1 MPDSFACPAPGC
13 PARFQKRRGLNK
25 HEASCTYF
33 WAEEERKQARRAARA
48 KAEEEAL
55 QEKHKRRLL
64 QADLAAMGMSTPLV
78 PTEQPAV
85 VDTSPAPEDTP
96 MPDASDLT
104 ADPTVLTNSTASL
117 PTSSANSA
125 RTAARHRRKH
135 RRPAR
140 HPDVGVELPRSP
152 PDVPD
157 EPSSTDVPPE
167 LTSHGSD
174 SDNHFETASTRHA
187 SGVLPRVRLLVR
199 DSFTS
204 AINSFGLFRRYWHR
218 PSYDPDAFL
227 SAKEL
232 AAHPPVASQEDG
244 IVAESSDEY
253 APSWPSSNITIYRIM
268 SWANNGHPMKSD
280 EQIDAMVTSVI
291 NAPGFDPYHLDNFNS
306 ARENARLT
314 RAIAEAQNVDNA
326 PAFLRQY
333 TPDTVTIDVPTGRAS
348 QSVPYEIPGLLRTSL
363 TRIIKAA
370 FEDSLAQHLHYTPFE
385 LRHSATGNANDSQR
399 VFGELYT
406 SPAFLEAHN
415 DVQRH
420 GLLPPDDPNC
430 KRERLVIALQLASD
444 ATHLADFGAAK
455 AWPIYVMLGNI
466 SKYIRA
472 MPTSGALHHLAYIPP
487 FPPSFAAFGEA
498 NHSKWK
504 TQHQDVLKH
513 CHRELMHAVW
523 SKILDNDFISAY
535 KYGTVVRC
543 LDGVKRRVYPR
554 IFTYSA
560 DYPEKYVSVLLATIR
575 DGGLCPC
582 PRCLVEK
589 SKLDRLGLR
598 RDMTTR
604 LAKARRVFTDY
615 VIWAR
620 NAIYRFAHPIG
631 GKVMEM
637 ILKPYSAVPTVVSST
652 YDRLEDCTNKRRP
665 QNAFSDKLGPQFN
678 PSDMLV
684 VDLMHEFELGVWKAI
699 FTHLIRILYAA
710 DPHGKLVTE
719 LNERWCALPCFDGLV
734 EDDPF
739 NRKLQRLLYRTA
751 EWHATAKLR
760 MHTDATL
767 KLLDELTREFGALA
781 REFEQLSAAQ
791 FATVETPKEATARA
805 RREMNKNTAAAGQP
819 KPSADDVAKAPKSR
833 KPKRLNL
840 STYKFHSLGDYSS
853 TIRRYGTTDSYTT
866 QTSELAHRVV
876 KRLYELTNK
885 KDAMQQVA
893 DKNARS
899 EFFREMEKHERQEL
913 ANTPPDKPYSI
924 AKTRN
929 ERFDMR
935 AFIAEHHDDPACNRF
950 VDNLKDHLL
959 GRRLHREF
967 DGDDY
972 DFNEEDRL
980 TIQLK
985 DDRIYSS
992 QSLRTNYTT
1001 YDVRR
1006 DYDCISARRREFLMT
1021 RSPEEAD
1028 DAHPYW
1034 YAQLL
1039 GVFRADVRHTGRLS
1053 EDLGYRQMDFL
1064 WVIAG
1069 GDGSHISPRSDTSKR
1084 RNQTLRVGFLDPA
1097 LVVRGAHLIPSFTNG
1112 RGVPYGQE
1120 DDWINYYANM
1130 YVEEVFRLFVD
1141 RDMFMRHLGGGI
1153 GHLSPSRPFG
1163 STNSADADHP
1173 EDEGEDV
1180 AGSALEEDPSRFD
1193 GAEDGEDDVC
1203 DNAEELLGL
1212 EEDGEDVDEGDN
1224 SLGKTG
1230 TQWHISRKVTA
1241 ARELACFDII
1251 MQREV
1256 FAREAEAR
1264 VPRAGLTDY
1273 LEGATLAPRWR
1284 AARTRGPVDGL
1295 PA

>member
-1 MPDSFACPAPGC
+1 
-13 PARFQKRRGLNK
+13 
-25 HEASCTYF
+25 
-33 WAEEERKQARRAARA
+33 
-48 KAEEEAL
+48 
-55 QEKHKRRLL
+55 
-64 QADLAAMGMSTPLV
+64 
-78 PTEQPAV
+78 
-85 VDTSPAPEDTP
+85 
-96 MPDASDLT
+96 
-104 ADPTVLTNSTASL
+104 
-117 PTSSANSA
+117 
-125 RTAARHRRKH
+125 
-135 RRPAR
+135 
-140 HPDVGVELPRSP
+140 
-152 PDVPD
+152 
-157 EPSSTDVPPE
+157 
-167 LTSHGSD
+167 
-174 SDNHFETASTRHA
+174 
-187 SGVLPRVRLLVR
+187 
-199 DSFTS
+199 
-204 AINSFGLFRRYWHR
+204 
-218 PSYDPDAFL
+218 
-227 SAKEL
+227 
-232 AAHPPVASQEDG
+232 
-244 IVAESSDEY
+244 
-253 APSWPSSNITIYRIM
+253 M

-333 TPDTVTIDVPTGRAS
+333 TPDTVTIDVPTGRAG

-487 FPPSFAAFGEA
+487 
-498 NHSKWK
+498 
-504 TQHQDVLKH
+504 DVLKH

-543 LDGVKRRVYPR
+543 LDGVERRVYPR

-560 DYPEKYVSVLLATIR
+560 DYPEKVLLATIR

-637 ILKPYSAVPTVVSST
+637 ILKPYSAVPTV
-652 YDRLEDCTNKRRP
+652 
-665 QNAFSDKLGPQFN
+665 NAFSDKLGPQFN

-710 DPHGKLVTE
+710 DPHGNANRYRQIASFGRGTIRGLATKEYVSEMKKLAA
-719 LNERWCALPCFDGLV
+719 LSQCALSCFDGLV

-819 KPSADDVAKAPKSR
+819 NLALTMSRRPPS
-833 KPKRLNL
+833 
-840 STYKFHSLGDYSS
+840 DYSS

-985 DDRIYSS
+985 DGRIYSS

-1064 WVIAG
+1064 WVRWL
-1069 GDGSHISPRSDTSKR
+1069 GSEPGHRWGR
-1084 RNQTLRVGFLDPA
+1084 RFAHLPTVGYVEETQPDAFGFLDPA

-1112 RGVPYGQE
+1112 RGVPYGKE
-1120 DDWINYYANM
+1120 DDWINYYANI
-1130 YVEEVFRLFVD
+1130 FVD

-1173 EDEGEDV
+1173 EDEGEDTERRTL
-1180 AGSALEEDPSRFD
+1180 ATARFD

-1224 SLGKTG
+1224 
-1230 TQWHISRKVTA
+1230 V
-1241 ARELACFDII
+1241 
-1251 MQREV
+1251 
-1256 FAREAEAR
+1256 
-1264 VPRAGLTDY
+1264 
-1273 LEGATLAPRWR
+1273 
-1284 AARTRGPVDGL
+1284 
-1295 PA
+1295 

>member
-1 MPDSFACPAPGC
+1 
-13 PARFQKRRGLNK
+13 
-25 HEASCTYF
+25 
-33 WAEEERKQARRAARA
+33 
-48 KAEEEAL
+48 
-55 QEKHKRRLL
+55 
-64 QADLAAMGMSTPLV
+64 
-78 PTEQPAV
+78 
-85 VDTSPAPEDTP
+85 
-96 MPDASDLT
+96 
-104 ADPTVLTNSTASL
+104 
-117 PTSSANSA
+117 
-125 RTAARHRRKH
+125 
-135 RRPAR
+135 
-140 HPDVGVELPRSP
+140 
-152 PDVPD
+152 
-157 EPSSTDVPPE
+157 
-167 LTSHGSD
+167 
-174 SDNHFETASTRHA
+174 
-187 SGVLPRVRLLVR
+187 
-199 DSFTS
+199 
-204 AINSFGLFRRYWHR
+204 
-218 PSYDPDAFL
+218 
-227 SAKEL
+227 
-232 AAHPPVASQEDG
+232 
-244 IVAESSDEY
+244 
-253 APSWPSSNITIYRIM
+253 
-268 SWANNGHPMKSD
+268 
-280 EQIDAMVTSVI
+280 
-291 NAPGFDPYHLDNFNS
+291 
-306 ARENARLT
+306 
-314 RAIAEAQNVDNA
+314 
-326 PAFLRQY
+326 
-333 TPDTVTIDVPTGRAS
+333 
-348 QSVPYEIPGLLRTSL
+348 L

-385 LRHSATGNANDSQR
+385 LRHSTTGNANDSQR

-430 KRERLVIALQLASD
+430 KRERLVIALSSLRMR
-444 ATHLADFGAAK
+444 
-455 AWPIYVMLGNI
+455 PISQTSALRRHGRSVMLGNI

-535 KYGTVVRC
+535 KYGMVVRC
-543 LDGVKRRVYPR
+543 LDGVERRVYPR

-560 DYPEKYVSVLLATIR
+560 DYPEKVLLATIR

-631 GKVMEM
+631 GKVVEM
-637 ILKPYSAVPTVVSST
+637 ILKPYSAVPTV
-652 YDRLEDCTNKRRP
+652 
-665 QNAFSDKLGPQFN
+665 NAFSDKLGPQFN

-719 LNERWCALPCFDGLV
+719 LNERWSFGRGTIRGFATKEYVSEMKKLAARDFEDLLQCALPCFDGLV

-819 KPSADDVAKAPKSR
+819 KPSADD
-833 KPKRLNL
+833 
-840 STYKFHSLGDYSS
+840 FHSLGDYSS

-893 DKNARS
+893 NKNARS

-929 ERFDMR
+929 GRFDMR

-1021 RSPEEAD
+1021 RSP
-1028 DAHPYW
+1028 HPYW

-1064 WVIAG
+1064 WVRWL
-1069 GDGSHISPRSDTSKR
+1069 GSEPGYRWGR
-1084 RNQTLRVGFLDPA
+1084 RFAHLPTVGYFEETQPDAFGFLDPA
-1097 LVVRGAHLIPSFTNG
+1097 LVVRD
-1112 RGVPYGQE
+1112 GQE
-1120 DDWINYYANM
+1120 DDWINYYVNI
-1130 YVEEVFRLFVD
+1130 FVD

-1153 GHLSPSRPFG
+1153 GHLSPSRHFG

-1180 AGSALEEDPSRFD
+1180 AGTRFD

-1203 DNAEELLGL
+1203 DNEEELLGL
-1212 EEDGEDVDEGDN
+1212 EEDDEDVDEGDN
-1224 SLGKTG
+1224 DKINSALLGITPDSVFELKKSPKRNAVG
-1230 TQWHISRKVTA
+1230 YGPANVTVGGPYVERWENDK
-1241 ARELACFDII
+1241 ARC
-1251 MQREV
+1251 
-1256 FAREAEAR
+1256 
-1264 VPRAGLTDY
+1264 PRFGVSHHQPTSS
-1273 LEGATLAPRWR
+1273 P
-1284 AARTRGPVDGL
+1284 PDGS
-1295 PA
+1295 PAQLD